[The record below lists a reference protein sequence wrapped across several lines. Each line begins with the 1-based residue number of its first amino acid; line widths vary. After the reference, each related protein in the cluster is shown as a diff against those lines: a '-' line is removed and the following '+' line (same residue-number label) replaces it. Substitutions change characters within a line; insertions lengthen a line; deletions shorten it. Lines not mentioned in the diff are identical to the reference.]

1 MMVQRGGVSQI
12 SCTQQKEAANSQDMS
27 ILELRILCS
36 YLRVSPPPIVSAK
49 PLCGL

>member
-27 ILELRILCS
+27 ITANS
-36 YLRVSPPPIVSAK
+36 FYLKIQLA
-49 PLCGL
+49 LNLALMQGEC